1 MRGRD
6 GTYAWRYVRK
16 PLDWRGKSK
25 MGFASKLIGQPIL
38 FYSEGTVYEMQ
49 LDVGSHKVK
58 CITNQ
63 K

>member
-1 MRGRD
+1 
-6 GTYAWRYVRK
+6 
-16 PLDWRGKSK
+16 
-25 MGFASKLIGQPIL
+25 MGFGSKLIGQLIL

-58 CITNQ
+58 CIINQ

>member
-1 MRGRD
+1 MFESHWIG
-6 GTYAWRYVRK
+6 G
-16 PLDWRGKSK
+16 GNQK
-25 MGFASKLIGQPIL
+25 MGFGSKLIGQPIL

-58 CITNQ
+58 CIINQ